1 MKKVNDTTKL
11 NRNFV
16 WVKHIIKTKNDK
28 DITQNVVIGKKHLD
42 TGLFLVSPYS
52 DLPSSI
58 KNKKI
63 TTQLAY
69 ANVVVPFLNF
79 LYDKDSAFEIDNIS
93 IQDGIEFLTSCDV
106 NSKTKQGYA
115 ATLEKFYMFLR
126 ERGIEFSGYIQGVS
140 LFNGKYEK
148 SKPRGSKDVLHN
160 LKPEYL
166 PLFLNTAIEVV
177 PEIALGIY
185 IGSFG
190 GLRNSEIVSIEYD
203 NISFRYDKDGIM
215 NMTIN
220 LVDKDL
226 RPDIEYAFTS
236 KVKKNRK
243 QEVIPV
249 YGGLL
254 KELFDKHKEKYKKDN
269 TNAVFIDEKGLP
281 MTGRNYANKFLKF
294 KKKFISKLEQSDSI
308 DARAYA
314 VTLRNYKWS
323 THICRGIFSN
333 NIADSSKNIGDI
345 AIWRGDSNY
354 ASALTYLNNK
364 EEIGKSVAKTLDEL
378 YKGDIL

>member
-1 MKKVNDTTKL
+1 MDNSLLAVRGINHKYIVVERKNEMKKVNDTTKL

-69 ANVVVPFLNF
+69 ANVVVPFLN
-79 LYDKDSAFEIDNIS
+79 
-93 IQDGIEFLTSCDV
+93 
-106 NSKTKQGYA
+106 YA

-166 PLFLNTAIEVV
+166 PLFLNTAIEVNCSWN
-177 PEIALGIY
+177 IYWQLWGIKKQ
-185 IGSFG
+185 
-190 GLRNSEIVSIEYD
+190 RN
-203 NISFRYDKDGIM
+203 
-215 NMTIN
+215 
-220 LVDKDL
+220 
-226 RPDIEYAFTS
+226 
-236 KVKKNRK
+236 
-243 QEVIPV
+243 
-249 YGGLL
+249 
-254 KELFDKHKEKYKKDN
+254 
-269 TNAVFIDEKGLP
+269 
-281 MTGRNYANKFLKF
+281 
-294 KKKFISKLEQSDSI
+294 
-308 DARAYA
+308 
-314 VTLRNYKWS
+314 
-323 THICRGIFSN
+323 C
-333 NIADSSKNIGDI
+333 
-345 AIWRGDSNY
+345 
-354 ASALTYLNNK
+354 
-364 EEIGKSVAKTLDEL
+364 L
-378 YKGDIL
+378 Y